1 MTDPGDA
8 GRFDAAIFDF
18 GGVLTSPIRAS
29 FAAFE
34 RELGVPELAILEAF
48 RSSITEGE
56 EPSFFRLER
65 GEISEGDF
73 YRDMH
78 ARLCAYLGHQVPFPD
93 DPVEV
98 RRRMFGALE
107 RNEPMIE
114 AAHRIA
120 GHYKT
125 AILTNNVK
133 EWTEWRD
140 WVQAHVFDHIIDSSE
155 VGMRKPEEAIY
166 RLTCQ
171 RLGVEPSRAVFVDDI
186 HDNVTGAAAVGL
198 HAIHFTDTHEVL
210 EQLRPLFPRAF
221 DVHPKAANGH
231 A

>member
-1 MTDPGDA
+1 MTD
-8 GRFDAAIFDF
+8 RFDAAIFDF

-34 RELGVPELAILEAF
+34 RELGVPEKAILEAF
-48 RSSITEGE
+48 RASMTDGQ

-65 GEISEGDF
+65 GEIAEGEF
-73 YRDMH
+73 YKDMH
-78 ARLCAYLGHQVPFPD
+78 TRLCAHLEREIPFPE
-93 DPVEV
+93 DPAEV
-98 RRRMFGALE
+98 RRKMFGALE

-133 EWTEWRD
+133 EWVEWRG
-140 WVQAHVFDHIIDSSE
+140 WVGAHVFDDVIDSAF

-166 RLTCQ
+166 RLACD
-171 RLGVEPSRAVFVDDI
+171 RIGVRPARAVFIDDI
-186 HDNVTGAAAVGL
+186 PTNVKGAAAIGL
-198 HAIHFTDTHEVL
+198 HAIHFVETEDVL
-210 EQLRPLFPRAF
+210 AQLREHFPRAF
-221 DVHPKAANGH
+221 HG
-231 A
+231 

>member
-1 MTDPGDA
+1 MNEPY
-8 GRFDAAIFDF
+8 DAAIFDF
-18 GGVLTSPIRAS
+18 GGVLTSPIRQS

-34 RELGVPELAILEAF
+34 RSLGVPEQAILDAF
-48 RSSITEGE
+48 RSSMTEGE

-65 GEISEGDF
+65 GEITEGEF

-78 ARLCAYLGHQVPFPD
+78 RRLCRHVGYEVPFPD
-93 DPVEV
+93 DPGDV

-133 EWTEWRD
+133 EWKDWRD
-140 WVQAHVFDHIIDSSE
+140 WIEAHVFDHIIDSSE
-155 VGMRKPEEAIY
+155 VGMRKPEEGIY
-166 RLTCQ
+166 RLTCE
-171 RLGVEPSRAVFVDDI
+171 RLGVEPARAVFVDDI
-186 HDNVTGAAAVGL
+186 PTNCDGATAFGL
-198 HAIHFTDTHEVL
+198 RAIHFSSHEDVIP
-210 EQLRPLFPRAF
+210 QLREAFPRAF
-221 DVHPKAANGH
+221 NG